1 MCRFMHHTWME
12 WECVPYAEVPLY
24 YHTKTPISFTV
35 LFFPGDR
42 WYCGP
47 VKMCRPSSLYLP
59 FSMLIFPLSYPQ
71 ALLFH
76 SALYLL
82 LPFILFPLLFTAVFP
97 APLSVAIYS
106 TFLVF
111 LIWLCCS
118 PLTLNLYPLQFSS
131 AHFHLNVYLAF
142 VLHCLT
148 FFAVVSN
155 KSPFT

>member
-1 MCRFMHHTWME
+1 ME
-12 WECVPYAEVPLY
+12 WEYVPYAEVPLY

-35 LFFPGDR
+35 LCFPGDR

-47 VKMCRPSSLYLP
+47 LNMCRPSSLYFA
-59 FSMLIFPLSYPQ
+59 FSMLLFQPSYPQ

-76 SALYLL
+76 FALYLL
-82 LPFILFPLLFTAVFP
+82 PPFILFHHFTAVFP

-118 PLTLNLYPLQFSS
+118 PLTLNQSASTSIFICPFSS
-131 AHFHLNVYLAF
+131 WCTGISR
-142 VLHCLT
+142 LHVAL
-148 FFAVVSN
+148 SN
-155 KSPFT
+155 IIPCC